1 MNMMTVSVFMPMTYD
16 DIELA
21 GNVNMILETKKESEN
36 EGSDPGLKILI

>member
-21 GNVNMILETKKESEN
+21 GNVNMILGTKKESEN
-36 EGSDPGLKILI
+36 EGSDSGLKILI